1 MLAEIYSRKSTL
13 TPFPLMPRYAI
24 DGQEDFYAWTV
35 EQHRGL
41 WSAAIGTNSKIGLS
55 RA

>member
-13 TPFPLMPRYAI
+13 TPFPLMLRYAI
-24 DGQEDFYAWTV
+24 DGQEDFYV
-35 EQHRGL
+35 L

-55 RA
+55 HLRR